1 MRSPEHRTRPVTTR
15 QPGQARRRL
24 AAPTAAMLPRIG
36 DSLSF
41 LYLDIARVVQDD
53 TGVDA
58 VIETTHGEQ
67 RIPLPTAALSCLLL
81 GPGASIT
88 TRALTT
94 FARHR
99 TTVICTG
106 AAGVRCYSAT
116 VADSLPTRW
125 LEVQARV
132 WADPEQRTEV
142 ARRMYR
148 TRFGDT
154 APPDATIAQLRGLEG
169 QRMKALYRMLAT
181 QHGVRPFKRSYDP
194 DDWDTQ
200 DPVNQALSAA
210 NTCLYGIVHAAV
222 NALGCTPGL
231 GFVHTGTSHSFVYDV
246 ADLYK
251 TRLTLPLAFSLH
263 SSGDPESDARRSFR
277 EELRLFRL
285 LPRVV
290 ADIQNLLE
298 PGSGAS
304 DEDVEEATE
313 ELVDL
318 WDPDT
323 GTVSGGV
330 NYSPDKDL

>member
-1 MRSPEHRTRPVTTR
+1 
-15 QPGQARRRL
+15 
-24 AAPTAAMLPRIG
+24 MLPRVG

-58 VIETTHGEQ
+58 VIEGRDGEQ
-67 RIPLPTAALSCLLL
+67 RIPLPTAALTCLLL
-81 GPGASIT
+81 GPGVSIT

-99 TTVICTG
+99 TTVVCTG
-106 AAGVRCYSAT
+106 SAGVRCYSAT
-116 VADSLPTRW
+116 VADSLPSRW
-125 LEVQARV
+125 LETQARV
-132 WADPEQRTEV
+132 WADPEQRAAV

-148 TRFGDT
+148 MRFGDT
-154 APPDATIAQLRGLEG
+154 APADATIAQLRGLEG
-169 QRMKALYRMLAT
+169 QRMKALYRMLAG
-181 QHGVRPFKRSYDP
+181 QNGLRPFKRSYDP
-194 DDWDTQ
+194 DDWDGQ
-200 DPVNQALSAA
+200 DPVNRALSAA

-251 TRLTLPLAFSLH
+251 ARLSLPLAFSLH
-263 SSGDPESDARRSFR
+263 GSRDPEGEARRSFR

-285 LPRVV
+285 LPRIV
-290 ADIQNLLE
+290 ADIQNLLD

-304 DEDVEEATE
+304 DDDVEEATE

-318 WDPDT
+318 WDPEA
-323 GTVSGGV
+323 GRVSGGV
-330 NYSPDKDL
+330 NYGRDEG

>member
-1 MRSPEHRTRPVTTR
+1 
-15 QPGQARRRL
+15 
-24 AAPTAAMLPRIG
+24 MLPRIG

-94 FARHR
+94 FPRHR

-231 GFVHTGTSHSFVYDV
+231 GFVHTGTSHSFVYD
-246 ADLYK
+246 LPTF
-251 TRLTLPLAFSLH
+251 TRPVSRFLSPSHCTVLMT
-263 SSGDPESDARRSFR
+263 
-277 EELRLFRL
+277 
-285 LPRVV
+285 PR
-290 ADIQNLLE
+290 AM
-298 PGSGAS
+298 
-304 DEDVEEATE
+304 
-313 ELVDL
+313 LVDPSVRNSGCSASCRAL
-318 WDPDT
+318 SPISRTPWNLAQAHPMRT
-323 GTVSGGV
+323 WKKPLRSWSIFGTRT
-330 NYSPDKDL
+330 PAR

>member
-1 MRSPEHRTRPVTTR
+1 MSARPH
-15 QPGQARRRL
+15 GQARRRL
-24 AAPTAAMLPRIG
+24 AVPTAAMLPRIG

-41 LYLDIARVVQDD
+41 LYLDIVRVVQDD

-58 VIETTHGEQ
+58 VVETADGEQ

-94 FARHR
+94 LARHR
-99 TTVICTG
+99 TTVVCTG
-106 AAGVRCYSAT
+106 TAGVRCYSTT

-125 LEVQARV
+125 LETQARV
-132 WADPEQRTEV
+132 WADEAQRAEV

-148 TRFGDT
+148 MRFGDS
-154 APPDATIAQLRGLEG
+154 APPDATIARLRGLEG

-181 QHGVRPFKRSYDP
+181 QHGVRPFKRSYNP
-194 DDWDTQ
+194 DDWDAQ

-231 GFVHTGTSHSFVYDV
+231 GFVHTGTSQSFVYDV

-263 SSGDPESDARRSFR
+263 SSGDPEGEARRSFR
-277 EELRLFRL
+277 EGLRLFAL
-285 LPRVV
+285 LPRIV

-304 DEDVEEATE
+304 DDDVEEATE

-318 WDPDT
+318 WDPET
-323 GTVSGGV
+323 GRVSGGV
-330 NYSPDKDL
+330 NYGQDEV